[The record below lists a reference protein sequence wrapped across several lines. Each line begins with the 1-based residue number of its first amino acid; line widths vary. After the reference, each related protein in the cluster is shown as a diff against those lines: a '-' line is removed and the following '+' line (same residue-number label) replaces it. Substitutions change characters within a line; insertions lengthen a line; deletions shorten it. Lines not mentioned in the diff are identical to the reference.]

1 MGAGLVYIRFLIA
14 LTALVMACLPA
25 LAQPVY
31 RAIDGDTLAL
41 GVERF
46 RLTGFDTPETFQAR
60 CPAEK
65 ALGQTAKVRL
75 QELVKRGPVR
85 LVRAKGRDKYG
96 RSLAVL
102 WIGQELVSDIL
113 IREGLAVPYTGKV
126 SRIRNYSWCA
136 HL

>member
-1 MGAGLVYIRFLIA
+1 MLGRLLIVLA
-14 LTALVMACLPA
+14 ALVLASLPA

-41 GVERF
+41 GEERF
-46 RLTGFDTPETFQAR
+46 RLIGFDTPETFQAR

-65 ALGQTAKVRL
+65 ALGQAAKVRL

-96 RSLAVL
+96 RTLASL

-113 IREGLAVPYTGKV
+113 IREGLAVAYTGRV
-126 SRIRNYSWCA
+126 RRVANHNWCA
-136 HL
+136 SLS